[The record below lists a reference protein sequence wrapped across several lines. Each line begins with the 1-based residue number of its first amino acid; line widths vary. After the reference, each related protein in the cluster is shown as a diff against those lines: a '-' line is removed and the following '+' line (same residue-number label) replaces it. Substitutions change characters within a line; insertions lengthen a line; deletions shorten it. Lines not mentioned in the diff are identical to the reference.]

1 MVILNLLLQDRISV
15 NSLSVRQHDFA
26 RLLAQRLCS
35 WKNRTVA
42 QLVRMQNSFCESSAS
57 LFGCEGLEVSCF

>member
-42 QLVRMQNSFCESSAS
+42 QLVRMQNSFCESSAC